1 MMQNNVKRWL
11 MIATSLVVIGCLVFG
26 VVMTMLKW
34 DFTKLSTVKYE
45 TNTYELREAF
55 SSISIAAD
63 TADIV
68 FAVSEDGAY
77 RVVCYEQKNVGHA
90 VTVEEDTLKIDA
102 IDTRKWYEYIG
113 IHFGKPKITV
123 YIPHGNYST
132 LSINTHTGDV
142 EIPKDFSFESIC
154 ISATT
159 GHITNAASASGLIQ
173 LKASTGDIFVQNISA
188 GALDLSVSTGKVTVT
203 GANCEGDVKIE
214 VSTGKVSMTDI
225 RCKNL
230 ISDGDTGDISLRNVI
245 ANEAFSIERDT
256 GDVKLDGCDA
266 AEISIETDT
275 GDVTGSLMSSKVFI
289 TQTDTGNVH
298 VPKTV
303 TGGKCEITT
312 DTGDIKITL
321 N

>member
-1 MMQNNVKRWL
+1 MQKNVKRWL
-11 MIATSLVVIGCLVFG
+11 MTAASLVVIGCLMFA
-26 VVMTMLKW
+26 VVMTILKW

-45 TNTYELREAF
+45 TNTYQLNETFR
-55 SSISIAAD
+55 SISVVAD

-68 FAVSEDGAY
+68 FAVSNDEAC
-77 RVVCYEQKNVGHA
+77 RVVCHESENAKH
-90 VTVEEDTLKIDA
+90 TVSVEDDILIIA
-102 IDTRKWYEYIG
+102 PAEARKWYEYIG
-113 IHFGKPKITV
+113 ISFGKPKITI
-123 YIPHGNYST
+123 YIPQGNYST
-132 LSINTHTGDV
+132 LSINTQTGDV
-142 EIPKDFSFESIC
+142 EMPKDFSFESIR

-159 GHITNAASASGLIQ
+159 GHITNAASASGHIV

-203 GANCEGDVKIE
+203 GANCEGDVRIE

-225 RCKNL
+225 RCKSL
-230 ISDGDTGDISLRNVI
+230 ISDGDTGDISLTNVI

-266 AEISIETDT
+266 AEISIKTDT
-275 GDVTGSLMSSKVFI
+275 GDVTGSLLSSKVFI

-298 VPKTV
+298 IPKST
-303 TGGKCEITT
+303 TGGKCEIAT